1 MPNTPSPLIKII
13 DPHLH
18 FFNLKC
24 GDYHWLQPQNPPF
37 WPDKAAIHRSY
48 TEHDLSLPSSIQL
61 SGFVHIEAGFDNQ
74 RPWREIDWLEN
85 TVTLPFK
92 SVATINLTND
102 PTTFQSDINKLSK
115 YSSLIGVRHILDE
128 QAQAILSSPD
138 VYENFACL
146 AHHSLLFETQVNGS
160 DTQGIKQLVHLAQ
173 AQPTLHFV
181 INHGAFPP
189 QCDDEIEVWKA
200 NMKYISCCPNITIKA
215 SGWEMINRSY
225 SANWINFIVCELL
238 SLFGQQRVM
247 LASNFPL
254 CTFSQGYA
262 ALWKLYLN
270 LSIPESIKKR
280 LIYDNA
286 LQIYH
291 LSHTD

>member
-24 GDYHWLQPQNPPF
+24 GDYHWLQPHNPPF
-37 WPDKAAIHRSY
+37 WPDKPSIHRSY
-48 TEHDLSLPSSIQL
+48 SEHDLSLPSSIQL

-85 TVTLPFK
+85 TTTLPFK

-115 YSSLIGVRHILDE
+115 YPSLVGVRHILDE
-128 QAQAILSSPD
+128 QTQAILSQPH
-138 VYENFACL
+138 VHENFAYL
-146 AHHSLLFETQVNGS
+146 ADYSLLFETQINGT
-160 DTQGIKQLVHLAQ
+160 DTQGIERLIHLAQ

-189 QCDDEIEVWKA
+189 PCDDEIEVWRA
-200 NMKYISCCPNITIKA
+200 NMKYISRCPNITVKT
-215 SGWEMINRSY
+215 SGWEMINRRY
-225 SANWINFIVCELL
+225 SVDWVNFIVYELL
-238 SLFGQQRVM
+238 SLFGQYRVM

-254 CTFSQGYA
+254 CTFSQSYT
-262 ALWKLYLN
+262 ALWQLYLS
-270 LSIPESIKKR
+270 LSMPESTKKR

-286 LQIYH
+286 LQIYQ
-291 LSHTD
+291 LPSSD